1 MTVELLPAGS
11 RWRVF
16 HFSSVSLLETLAT
29 QSMASGREP
38 LDLFGRFT
46 RPTNIHHPAGSGV
59 AFSYLENG
67 ELIGHPA
74 KYAARRCQSSSRY
87 SVQRT
92 ALGADSEAVG
102 LRAWQRGT

>member
-1 MTVELLPAGS
+1 
-11 RWRVF
+11 
-16 HFSSVSLLETLAT
+16 
-29 QSMASGREP
+29 MASGREP

-67 ELIGHPA
+67 RLIGHPA

-92 ALGADSEAVG
+92 PKSADCSLRGWWYNLIGGG
-102 LRAWQRGT
+102 LPPAAAEQPLPVRSPE